1 MVAEDRREIFP
12 SGELAGCFCSAEH
25 NGNDVNSLK
34 PNFVCDEGS
43 KAVKQVI
50 KIFALVLICAVS
62 LSAQSAT
69 TSQESPKAAIDQFL
83 TMAINGEL
91 QTPDGW
97 RKAGVLF
104 AHPNSMLYGKPIII
118 VGDDYSTRQTWI
130 AGTHAEV
137 IVTYRQLG
145 RIDSS
150 LRYSSPDPSSRKI
163 VAAYDLILTN
173 KGTSVLGSTTQTAG
187 AQWRIE
193 NPQRTLWIGLKA
205 AVVYV
210 TEIRDKATD
219 ALTKRNASITLMKL
233 RKFQR

>member
-1 MVAEDRREIFP
+1 MKHVLGP
-12 SGELAGCFCSAEH
+12 
-25 NGNDVNSLK
+25 
-34 PNFVCDEGS
+34 
-43 KAVKQVI
+43 
-50 KIFALVLICAVS
+50 FALVIISALS

-104 AHPNSMLYGKPIII
+104 AHPNSMPYGKPIII

-137 IVTYRQLG
+137 IVTYRELG

-163 VAAYDLILTN
+163 AAAYDLILTN
-173 KGTSVLGSTTQTAG
+173 NGTSVLGSATQTAG
-187 AQWRIE
+187 AHWRIE
-193 NPQRTLWIGLKA
+193 NPQRFVWTGLPA
-205 AVVYV
+205 AVRYV
-210 TEIRDKATD
+210 TERRDKATD
-219 ALTKRNASITLMKL
+219 RLIKRNASITLMKL
-233 RKFQR
+233 RKFQP